1 MGKYEYIGKKEIMR
15 RVSALGYLV
24 ASGKTCGYSKFEGVE
39 WVESAKIKITA
50 QRGGDWLQIAQTTYN
65 AITEETE
72 NTTRTYC
79 SYSDGGYKESY

>member
-50 QRGGDWLQIAQTTYN
+50 QRGGDWLQITQKSENITHTYS
-65 AITEETE
+65 
-72 NTTRTYC
+72 RY
-79 SYSDGGYKESY
+79 DGKNYLGKW

>member
-1 MGKYEYIGKKEIMR
+1 MGKYEYIGKNEIMR
-15 RVSALGYLV
+15 RVSVLGYMEI
-24 ASGKTCGYSKFEGVE
+24 SGKMCGYSKFEGVE

-79 SYSDGGYKESY
+79 SYSDGGYKEIY

>member
-1 MGKYEYIGKKEIMR
+1 MGKYEYIGKREIMR

-39 WVESAKIKITA
+39 WVESAKTKITA